1 MEPLHHSNQ
10 DHLTSQASLE
20 PNAPVFDAVSR
31 EKHQKLF
38 KRGINWLGVGVLLM
52 GLSFVINVLFHQT
65 DMPLTTMM
73 YIMTSVGSV
82 CIMKGLVDILGF

>member
-10 DHLTSQASLE
+10 DNLITQASLE
-20 PNAPVFDAVSR
+20 QNAPVFDAVSR
-31 EKHQKLF
+31 EKHQRLF
-38 KRGINWLGVGVLLM
+38 KRGLNWLGAGVLLM
-52 GLSFVINVLFHQT
+52 GLSFAINLLFHQT
-65 DMPLTTMM
+65 DLPLTTTM